1 MPLLRSVSLDKLI
14 SSFFYV
20 GFLRPAPGT
29 WGSIVGIILA
39 YIFLKTVTFMTFCL
53 LLLFVILIGFWS
65 TKKYI
70 RKNSEK
76 SDPAEVVVDEVI
88 GQWIAVLPI
97 GYMIQL
103 PEFSFE
109 GLWFVWIWA
118 FISFR
123 FFDIIKLGLVGWAD
137 NLGGALGVILDDI
150 LAGIAAGF
158 TVAVV
163 LLLSLIHI

>member
-1 MPLLRSVSLDKLI
+1 MPLPRLVKVNKLI

-29 WGSIVGIILA
+29 WGAIVGIILA
-39 YIFLKTVTFMTFCL
+39 YIVLKIVTFITFCL

-70 RKNSEK
+70 GKNSEK

-103 PEFSFE
+103 PKFNFE

-163 LLLSLIHI
+163 LLLT

>member
-1 MPLLRSVSLDKLI
+1 MPLLRSVRLDKLI

-39 YIFLKTVTFMTFCL
+39 YILLKTFTFMTFCL
-53 LLLFVILIGFWS
+53 LLLFVMLIGFWG

-70 RKNSEK
+70 GKNSEK

-163 LLLSLIHI
+163 LLLT

>member
-1 MPLLRSVSLDKLI
+1 MPLPRLVKVNKLI

-39 YIFLKTVTFMTFCL
+39 YIVLKIVTFVTFCL

-65 TKKYI
+65 TKKYVE
-70 RKNSEK
+70 KSSKK

-103 PEFSFE
+103 PEINVE

-118 FISFR
+118 FVSFR

-163 LLLSLIHI
+163 LLLT

>member
-39 YIFLKTVTFMTFCL
+39 YILLKTITFMTFCL
-53 LLLFVILIGFWS
+53 LLLFVILIGFWG

-70 RKNSEK
+70 EKNSEK

-103 PEFSFE
+103 PEFYVE
-109 GLWFVWIWA
+109 GLWFVWVWA
-118 FISFR
+118 FVSFR
-123 FFDIIKLGLVGWAD
+123 FFDIVKVGLVGWAD
-137 NLGGALGVILDDI
+137 NLNGALGILLDDI

-163 LLLSLIHI
+163 FLLI

>member
-1 MPLLRSVSLDKLI
+1 MPLPRLVKVNKLI

-20 GFLRPAPGT
+20 GFIRPAPGT

-39 YIFLKTVTFMTFCL
+39 YIVLKIVTFITFCL

-70 RKNSEK
+70 EKNSKK

-103 PEFSFE
+103 PEFYVE
-109 GLWFVWIWA
+109 GLWFVWVWA
-118 FISFR
+118 FVSFR
-123 FFDIIKLGLVGWAD
+123 FFDIVKVGLVGWAD
-137 NLGGALGVILDDI
+137 NLNGALGILLDDI

-158 TVAVV
+158 TVAIVF
-163 LLLSLIHI
+163 LLI

>member
-29 WGSIVGIILA
+29 WGSAVGIILA

-103 PEFSFE
+103 PEFNIE

-118 FISFR
+118 FVSFR
-123 FFDIIKLGLVGWAD
+123 FFDIVKLGLVGWAD

-163 LLLSLIHI
+163 LLLT

>member
-1 MPLLRSVSLDKLI
+1 MPLPRLVKVNKLI

-20 GFLRPAPGT
+20 GFIRPAPGT
-29 WGSIVGIILA
+29 WGSIVGLILA
-39 YIFLKTVTFMTFCL
+39 YIVLKIVTFITFCL

-70 RKNSEK
+70 EKNSKK

-103 PEFSFE
+103 PEINVE

-118 FISFR
+118 FVSFR

-163 LLLSLIHI
+163 LLLT

>member
-20 GFLRPAPGT
+20 GFLRPASGT
-29 WGSIVGIILA
+29 WGSIVAIILA
-39 YIFLKTVTFMTFCL
+39 YILLKTITFLTFCL
-53 LLLFVILIGFWS
+53 LLLFVILIGFWG

-70 RKNSEK
+70 GKNSEN

-97 GYMIQL
+97 GYVIQL
-103 PEFSFE
+103 PEFNVE

-118 FISFR
+118 FVSFR
-123 FFDIIKLGLVGWAD
+123 FFDIVKLGLVGWAD
-137 NLGGALGVILDDI
+137 NLGGALGVLLDDI

-158 TVAVV
+158 TVGVV
-163 LLLSLIHI
+163 LLLT

>member
-1 MPLLRSVSLDKLI
+1 MPLPRLVKVNKLI

-39 YIFLKTVTFMTFCL
+39 YIVLKIVTFITFCL
-53 LLLFVILIGFWS
+53 LLLFVILIGFWGI
-65 TKKYI
+65 KKYI
-70 RKNSEK
+70 GKNSEK
-76 SDPAEVVVDEVI
+76 SDPAEVVLDEVI

-103 PEFSFE
+103 PEFNFE
-109 GLWFVWIWA
+109 ELMFVWIWA
-118 FISFR
+118 FVSFR

-158 TVAVV
+158 TVVVV
-163 LLLSLIHI
+163 LLLT

>member
-1 MPLLRSVSLDKLI
+1 MPLLRSVTLDKLI

-29 WGSIVGIILA
+29 WGSIVGMILA
-39 YIFLKTVTFMTFCL
+39 YILLKTITFMTFCL

-70 RKNSEK
+70 GKNSEK

-103 PEFSFE
+103 PEINVE

-118 FISFR
+118 FVSFR
-123 FFDIIKLGLVGWAD
+123 FFDIVKLGLVGWAD
-137 NLGGALGVILDDI
+137 NLGGALGVLLDDI

-158 TVAVV
+158 TVVVV
-163 LLLSLIHI
+163 LLLT

>member
-1 MPLLRSVSLDKLI
+1 MPLLRSVSLDKLF

-29 WGSIVGIILA
+29 WGSAVGIILA
-39 YIFLKTVTFMTFCL
+39 YILLKTFTFMTFCL
-53 LLLFVILIGFWS
+53 LLLFVIVIGFWS
-65 TKKYI
+65 TKRYI

-103 PEFSFE
+103 SEFNIE

-118 FISFR
+118 FFSFR

-158 TVAVV
+158 TVAVI
-163 LLLSLIHI
+163 LLLT

>member
-1 MPLLRSVSLDKLI
+1 MLQLPLLRSVSLDKLI

-29 WGSIVGIILA
+29 WGSIVAIILA
-39 YIFLKTVTFMTFCL
+39 YILLKTITFLTFCL
-53 LLLFVILIGFWS
+53 LLLFVILIGFWG

-70 RKNSEK
+70 GKNSEN

-97 GYMIQL
+97 GYVTQL
-103 PEFSFE
+103 PEFNVE

-118 FISFR
+118 FVSFR
-123 FFDIIKLGLVGWAD
+123 FFDIVKLGLVGWAD
-137 NLGGALGVILDDI
+137 NLGGALGVLLDDI

-158 TVAVV
+158 TVGVV
-163 LLLSLIHI
+163 LFLT

>member
-29 WGSIVGIILA
+29 WGSAVGIILA
-39 YIFLKTVTFMTFCL
+39 YILLKTFTFMTFCL
-53 LLLFVILIGFWS
+53 LLLFVILIGFWG

-70 RKNSEK
+70 GKNSEK

-109 GLWFVWIWA
+109 GLWLMWIWA

-123 FFDIIKLGLVGWAD
+123 VFDIIKLGLVGWAD

-158 TVAVV
+158 TVVVV
-163 LLLSLIHI
+163 LLLT

>member
-39 YIFLKTVTFMTFCL
+39 YILLKTITFMTFCL
-53 LLLFVILIGFWS
+53 LLLFVILIGFWG

-70 RKNSEK
+70 GKNSEK

-97 GYMIQL
+97 AYMIQL
-103 PEFSFE
+103 PEFNFE

-163 LLLSLIHI
+163 LLLT

>member
-1 MPLLRSVSLDKLI
+1 VNKLI

-20 GFLRPAPGT
+20 GFIRPAPGT

-39 YIFLKTVTFMTFCL
+39 YIVLKIVTFITFCL

-70 RKNSEK
+70 EKNSKK

-103 PEFSFE
+103 PEFNFE
-109 GLWFVWIWA
+109 GLWFVWAWA
-118 FISFR
+118 FVSFR
-123 FFDIIKLGLVGWAD
+123 FFDIVKLGLVGWAD

-158 TVAVV
+158 TVVVV
-163 LLLSLIHI
+163 LLLT

>member
-29 WGSIVGIILA
+29 WGSAVGIILA

-103 PEFSFE
+103 PEFNFE
-109 GLWFVWIWA
+109 GLWFVWIWT
-118 FISFR
+118 FVSFR

-158 TVAVV
+158 TVVVV
-163 LLLSLIHI
+163 LLLT

>member
-39 YIFLKTVTFMTFCL
+39 YILLKTITFMTFCL

-97 GYMIQL
+97 GYLIQL
-103 PEFSFE
+103 AEFNFE

-118 FISFR
+118 FVSFR
-123 FFDIIKLGLVGWAD
+123 FFDIVKLGLIGWAD
-137 NLGGALGVILDDI
+137 NLGGALGVLLDDI

-158 TVAVV
+158 TVVVV
-163 LLLSLIHI
+163 LLLT

>member
-20 GFLRPAPGT
+20 GFLRPAPGS

-39 YIFLKTVTFMTFCL
+39 YILLKTITFMTFCL

-97 GYMIQL
+97 GYMIQI
-103 PEFSFE
+103 PEINVE

-118 FISFR
+118 FVSFR
-123 FFDIIKLGLVGWAD
+123 FFDIVKLGLIGWAD
-137 NLGGALGVILDDI
+137 NLGGALGVLLDDI

-158 TVAVV
+158 TVVVV
-163 LLLSLIHI
+163 LLLT

>member
-1 MPLLRSVSLDKLI
+1 MPLLRSVNLDKLI

-29 WGSIVGIILA
+29 WGSIVAIILA
-39 YIFLKTVTFMTFCL
+39 YILLKTITFLTFCL
-53 LLLFVILIGFWS
+53 LLLFVILIGFWG

-70 RKNSEK
+70 GKNSEN

-97 GYMIQL
+97 GYIIQL
-103 PEFSFE
+103 HEFNVE

-118 FISFR
+118 FVSFR
-123 FFDIIKLGLVGWAD
+123 FFDIVKLGLVGWAD
-137 NLGGALGVILDDI
+137 NLRGALGVLLDDI

-158 TVAVV
+158 TVGVV
-163 LLLSLIHI
+163 LLLI

>member
-39 YIFLKTVTFMTFCL
+39 YILLKTITFMTFCL
-53 LLLFVILIGFWS
+53 LLLFVILIGFWG

-70 RKNSEK
+70 GKNSEK

-109 GLWFVWIWA
+109 GLWFMWVWA

-150 LAGIAAGF
+150 LAGIAVGF

-163 LLLSLIHI
+163 LLLK

>member
-39 YIFLKTVTFMTFCL
+39 YILLKTITFMTFCL
-53 LLLFVILIGFWS
+53 LLLLVILIGFWG

-70 RKNSEK
+70 GKNSEK

-103 PEFSFE
+103 PEFNFG
-109 GLWFVWIWA
+109 GLWFVWLWA
-118 FISFR
+118 FVSFR
-123 FFDIIKLGLVGWAD
+123 FFDIVKLGLIGWAD
-137 NLGGALGVILDDI
+137 NLGGALGVLLDDI

-158 TVAVV
+158 TVVVV
-163 LLLSLIHI
+163 LLLT

>member
-29 WGSIVGIILA
+29 WGSAVGIILA

-53 LLLFVILIGFWS
+53 LLLFVILIGFWGI
-65 TKKYI
+65 KKYI
-70 RKNSEK
+70 GKNSEK
-76 SDPAEVVVDEVI
+76 SDPAEVVLDEVI

-103 PEFSFE
+103 PEFNFE
-109 GLWFVWIWA
+109 GLMFVWIWA
-118 FISFR
+118 FVSFR

-150 LAGIAAGF
+150 LAGMAAGF

-163 LLLSLIHI
+163 LLLT

>member
-20 GFLRPAPGT
+20 GFLKPAPGT

-39 YIFLKTVTFMTFCL
+39 YILLKTITFMTFCL
-53 LLLFVILIGFWS
+53 LLLFVMLLGFWG

-70 RKNSEK
+70 GKNSEK

-88 GQWIAVLPI
+88 GQWITVLPI
-97 GYMIQL
+97 GYMIQH
-103 PEFSFE
+103 PDFNVE

-118 FISFR
+118 FVSFR

-150 LAGIAAGF
+150 LAGLAAGF
-158 TVAVV
+158 TVAIV
-163 LLLSLIHI
+163 LLLT

>member
-1 MPLLRSVSLDKLI
+1 MDKLI

-29 WGSIVGIILA
+29 WGSIVAIILA
-39 YIFLKTVTFMTFCL
+39 YILLKTITFLTFCL
-53 LLLFVILIGFWS
+53 LLLFVISIGFWG

-70 RKNSEK
+70 GKNSEK

-103 PEFSFE
+103 PEFNVE
-109 GLWFVWIWA
+109 GLWFAWVWA
-118 FISFR
+118 FVSFR
-123 FFDIIKLGLVGWAD
+123 FFDIAKLGLVGWAD

-163 LLLSLIHI
+163 LLLT

>member
-29 WGSIVGIILA
+29 WGSTIGIILA
-39 YIFLKTVTFMTFCL
+39 YILLKTVTFMTFCL

-70 RKNSEK
+70 GKNSEK

-103 PEFSFE
+103 PEINVE
-109 GLWFVWIWA
+109 GLWFAWIWA
-118 FISFR
+118 FVSFR
-123 FFDIIKLGLVGWAD
+123 FFDILKLGLVGWAD
-137 NLGGALGVILDDI
+137 NLGGALGVLLDDI

-158 TVAVV
+158 TVVVV
-163 LLLSLIHI
+163 LLLT